1 MSAELGDNTVTG
13 LSCLSPEILH
23 LVMVASVFP
32 PSGHPTLFIKSDFL
46 SFLQYLCGTRRE
58 VIFGS
63 AMCSLGSKP
72 LSDPGI
78 PNPSGVLVG
87 LGCLDLIS
95 GTGPYF
101 SHLV

>member
-1 MSAELGDNTVTG
+1 MVT
-13 LSCLSPEILH
+13 
-23 LVMVASVFP
+23 SVFP

-46 SFLQYLCGTRRE
+46 SFLQYLFGTLKE
-58 VIFGS
+58 VVFWS
-63 AMCSLGSKP
+63 AVCSLGSKP
-72 LSDPGI
+72 PSDPGT

-95 GTGPYF
+95 GMGPYF